1 MDFVIELILIA
12 ALLLL
17 GNTRPQLLVDFAHST
32 LGKVVLVVTVI
43 LTAKI
48 RGLTSGLLAA
58 LIFVILLH
66 SYREGLGCPRDC
78 AKEGGSCNK
87 VTGLCEGGGYDKNK
101 KPKPKHKLP
110 PLAKPK
116 NTKPYSTTNRVDN
129 ENALKRGAEEGTL
142 SASKQAND
150 HTNQ

>member
-58 LIFVILLH
+58 LIFVVLLH
-66 SYREGLGCPRDC
+66 SYREGLGCSTDC
-78 AKEGGSCNK
+78 AKDGGSCNK
-87 VTGLCEGGGYDKNK
+87 VTGLCEGGGYDKK
-101 KPKPKHKLP
+101 RKPKPK
-110 PLAKPK
+110 PK
-116 NTKPYSTTNRVDN
+116 ATPKDTKPYSTTNRVDN
-129 ENALKRGAEEGTL
+129 VNALKRSAEEGTL